1 MGDPFFPLGFSIA
14 HCAGQF
20 PMTIFNVGR
29 KVIWAIFK
37 IKCSSLNHRL
47 AGITDQSVIFHSA
60 LGAGWRYDPLGNTP

>member
-20 PMTIFNVGR
+20 PMTIFNVVR

-47 AGITDQSVIFHSA
+47 AGITDQSVIFYSA
-60 LGAGWRYDPLGNTP
+60 LVAGLEVCPVG